1 MDGYQLGIVM
11 LAIADMHRHC
21 DHRGKCR
28 QMTPEELDELADY
41 GWHLPDLKG
50 KLVEFLRG
58 SSGGTCLGD
67 RNADEYGES
76 PTSRSPVVSVRD
88 FLLRRVSCRCQSV
101 QARQRYQSISRKRSC
116 RSALVSQPS
125 RTSPRRELVPL
136 PCPSVGRTRGAL
148 RRGEVAGRLRQH

>member
-50 KLVEFLRG
+50 KLTACV
-58 SSGGTCLGD
+58 
-67 RNADEYGES
+67 NA
-76 PTSRSPVVSVRD
+76 VRV
-88 FLLRRVSCRCQSV
+88 RWQPRASHRIEPSTVP
-101 QARQRYQSISRKRSC
+101 
-116 RSALVSQPS
+116 SAAAPSQ
-125 RTSPRRELVPL
+125 
-136 PCPSVGRTRGAL
+136 G
-148 RRGEVAGRLRQH
+148 